1 MNALLEQALKLPL
14 AERIRLADDLCSSVG
29 DVTGKTRLT
38 TAQIEELERRL
49 DEHRRNPEDAIPV
62 EDFVKRFDAR

>member
-1 MNALLEQALKLPL
+1 MNALLEQALRLP
-14 AERIRLADDLCSSVG
+14 ADERIRLADDLYSSVG
-29 DVTGKTRLT
+29 DITGTTPLT
-38 TAQIEELERRL
+38 DAQIEELERRL